1 MGQDAEGAPDL
12 AAPVAVIDIGS
23 NSGRVVVYRR
33 DDAGMLRILSTTRAA
48 LRLVSDVDTAHVLG
62 PEAVERAL
70 EALRDFNA
78 VARGAG
84 ARRIFAVATAAMR
97 DAGNGPDLIERVR
110 RELGIEIQ
118 IIDGER
124 EARYGLR
131 GGISGLPVENGLF
144 FDVGGGS
151 MQVSRFRARRLVLAW
166 SFPLGSLRLS
176 GAFLAS
182 DPPTRGEIRA
192 LRDHVRD
199 VLAAIGPQLLGSGEV
214 LVGTGGTLRNLAK
227 IDRRQREYPITRV
240 HGYALERPRL
250 AEVVSLLANRK
261 MKRREEV
268 AGLSGER
275 GDSIV
280 GGGLAI
286 DVLASEVGAPEMLV
300 SGQGVREGL
309 VQSLFEPEAPPV
321 DTVRNASLRS
331 LTSRFAGWDERSAR
345 QRATVAAVLGNALG
359 VRADREVGAALG
371 RAAHVMDIGRSVDFF
386 DRHEHAARIVL
397 ATEVFGFSHREI
409 ALTAAVI
416 AAGGDEDEAGKALS
430 PLVQKDDRA
439 SIEAAGVILALAD
452 DIVERCPPD
461 ASLTVDAAAGPGG
474 FLVTVPALGG
484 WRTRKIGARF
494 ERVLGMPLTVRAS
507 AT

>member
-1 MGQDAEGAPDL
+1 MAEGGPEDA
-12 AAPVAVIDIGS
+12 VAVIDIGS

-33 DDAGMLRILSTTRAA
+33 DDAGMLRILSTTRAP

-62 PEAVERAL
+62 PEAIARAL
-70 EALRDFNA
+70 DALRDFNA
-78 VARGAG
+78 IARGAG
-84 ARRIFAVATAAMR
+84 AKRIFAVATAAMR
-97 DAGNGPDLIERVR
+97 DAANGPDLIEKVR

-124 EARYGLR
+124 EAVYGLR

-151 MQVSRFRARRLVLAW
+151 MQVSRFRARRLVQAW

-176 GAFLAS
+176 GAFLAT

-192 LRDHVRD
+192 LREHVRD
-199 VLAAIGPQLLGSGEV
+199 VLAAIGPQLLGSGEM
-214 LVGTGGTLRNLAK
+214 LVGTGGTVRNLAK

-240 HGYALERPRL
+240 HGYLLERPRL
-250 AEVVSLLANRK
+250 GEVVNLLASRK
-261 MKRREEV
+261 MKRRDEV

-286 DVLASEVGAPEMLV
+286 DVLASEVGAPEVLV

-309 VQSLFEPEAPPV
+309 VQSLFEPEAPSV
-321 DTVRNASLRS
+321 DAVRAASLRS
-331 LTSRFAGWDERSAR
+331 LTARFAGWDPGSA
-345 QRATVAAVLGNALG
+345 QRRAAVAAVLGNALG
-359 VRADREVGAALG
+359 VRGDREVGAALA

-397 ATEVFGFSHREI
+397 ATEVFGFAHREI

-416 AAGGDEDEAGKALS
+416 AAAGDADDVGKALS
-430 PLVQKDDRA
+430 PLVQKEDRA
-439 SIEAAGVILALAD
+439 QVEAAGVILALAD
-452 DIVERCPPD
+452 DIVERTPPD
-461 ASLTVDAAAGPGG
+461 GVPAVDAAAGPAG
-474 FLVTVPALGG
+474 FVVTAPGLGA
-484 WRTRKIGARF
+484 WRARKIDGRF
-494 ERVLGMPLTVRAS
+494 ERVFGMPLTVRVFDS
-507 AT
+507 PGGGP

>member
-1 MGQDAEGAPDL
+1 MRRPPDQD
-12 AAPVAVIDIGS
+12 PVAVIDIGS

-33 DDAGMLRILSTTRAA
+33 DEAGMLRILSTTRAA
-48 LRLVSDVDTAHVLG
+48 LRLVSDVDSAHALG

-70 EALRDFNA
+70 LALRDFNA

-97 DAGNGPDLIERVR
+97 DAANGRELIERVR
-110 RELGIEIQ
+110 RETGIEIE

-124 EARYGLR
+124 EALYGLR

-151 MQVSRFRARRLVLAW
+151 MQVTRFRARRLVQAW

-176 GAFLAS
+176 GRFLAS

-192 LRDHVRD
+192 LRDHVKD
-199 VLAAIGPQLLGSGEV
+199 VLFAIGPQLLGSGEA

-250 AEVVSLLANRK
+250 AEVVSLLATRK
-261 MKRREEV
+261 VKRRDEIS
-268 AGLSGER
+268 GLSGER

-286 DVLASEVGAPEMLV
+286 EVLAAEVGAPEVLV

-309 VQSLFEPEAPPV
+309 VQSLFDPEAPSV
-321 DTVRNASLRS
+321 QSVRDASLRS
-331 LTSRFAGWDERSAR
+331 LTSRFAGWDERTAR
-345 QRATVAAVLGNALG
+345 VRAQVAAVLGNALG

-371 RAAHVMDIGRSVDFF
+371 RAAQVMDIGRSVDFF

-416 AAGGDEDEAGKALS
+416 AAAGDENEAGKALA

-439 SIEAAGVILALAD
+439 QVESAGVILTLAD
-452 DIVERCPPD
+452 DIVERCPPE
-461 ASLTVDAAAGPGG
+461 ATVTVDATTGPAG
-474 FLVTVPALGG
+474 FVVTVPALGN
-484 WRTRKIGARF
+484 WRPRKVGARF

-507 AT
+507 GS

>member
-1 MGQDAEGAPDL
+1 MAQEAPLGHD
-12 AAPVAVIDIGS
+12 PVAVIDIGS

-33 DDAGMLRILSTTRAA
+33 DDAGMLRIQSTTRAA
-48 LRLVSDVDTAHVLG
+48 LRLVSDVDAGHALG

-70 EALRDFNA
+70 EALRDFDA
-78 VARGAG
+78 IARGAG
-84 ARRIFAVATAAMR
+84 ARRTFAVATAAMR
-97 DAGNGPDLIERVR
+97 DASNGPALIERVR

-118 IIDGER
+118 LIDGTQ
-124 EARYGLR
+124 EAVYGLR
-131 GGISGLPVENGLF
+131 GGISGLPAESGLF

-151 MQVSRFRARRLVLAW
+151 MQVSRFRARRLVQAW

-176 GAFLAS
+176 GAFLRS
-182 DPPTRGEIRA
+182 DPPTRGEIQA
-192 LRDHVRD
+192 LRDHVRS
-199 VLAAIGPQLLGSGEV
+199 VLGAVGSQLLGSGEL
-214 LVGTGGTLRNLAK
+214 LVGTGGTVRNLAK
-227 IDRRQREYPITRV
+227 IDRRQREYPIARV

-250 AEVVSLLANRK
+250 AEIVTLLAGRK
-261 MKRREEV
+261 AKRRDEV

-275 GDSIV
+275 GDSLV

-286 DVLASEVGAPEMLV
+286 DVLASEVGAPEVLV

-309 VQSLFEPEAPPV
+309 VQSLFEPEAPTI
-321 DTVRNASLRS
+321 DAVRSASLRS

-345 QRATVAAVLGNALG
+345 WRVLVAGALGDALG
-359 VRADREVGAALG
+359 VRSEREVGAALA

-397 ATEVFGFSHREI
+397 ATEVFGFWHREI

-416 AAGGDEDEAGKALS
+416 AAAADEDEVGRALA
-430 PLVQKDDRA
+430 PLVRKDDRPQ
-439 SIEAAGVILALAD
+439 IEAAGVVLALAD

-461 ASLTVDAAAGPGG
+461 VPPVVEAAAGADG
-474 FLVTVPALGG
+474 FVVRVAALAG

-494 ERVLGMPLTVRAS
+494 ERVFGMPLTVRAGP
-507 AT
+507 A

>member
-1 MGQDAEGAPDL
+1 MGQDTPLDQD
-12 AAPVAVIDIGS
+12 PVAVIDIGS

-33 DDAGMLRILSTTRAA
+33 DHAGMLRILSTTRAP
-48 LRLVSDVDTAHVLG
+48 LRLVSDVDTAHALG
-62 PEAVERAL
+62 SEAIERAL
-70 EALRDFNA
+70 EALRDFHS

-84 ARRIFAVATAAMR
+84 ARRTFAVATAAMR
-97 DAGNGPDLIERVR
+97 DAANGPDLIERVR

-118 IIDGER
+118 VIDGER
-124 EARYGLR
+124 EAVYGLR

-151 MQVSRFRARRLVLAW
+151 MQVSRFRARRLVQAW

-176 GAFLAS
+176 GAFLAT
-182 DPPTRGEIRA
+182 DPPAPGEIRA

-199 VLAAIGPQLLGSGEV
+199 VLASIGPQLLGSGEM
-214 LVGTGGTLRNLAK
+214 LVGTGGTVRNLAK

-240 HGYALERPRL
+240 HGYVLERRRL
-250 AEVVSLLANRK
+250 AEVVALLASRK
-261 MKRREEV
+261 LKRRDEV

-286 DVLASEVGAPEMLV
+286 DVLASEVGAPEVLI

-309 VQSLFEPEAPPV
+309 VQALFEPEPPTV
-321 DTVRNASLRS
+321 DAVRSASLRS
-331 LTSRFAGWDERSAR
+331 LTSRFAGWDERLAR
-345 QRATVAAVLGNALG
+345 RREAVAAALGNALG

-397 ATEVFGFSHREI
+397 ATEIFGFAHREV

-416 AAGGDEDEAGKALS
+416 AAAGDEDEVGKALS
-430 PLVQKDDRA
+430 PLVQKDDRGQV
-439 SIEAAGVILALAD
+439 EAAGVILALAD
-452 DIVERCPPD
+452 DIAERCPPE
-461 ASLTVDAAAGPGG
+461 ASVTVHAAAGPAG
-474 FLVTVPALGG
+474 FVVTVPALGG
-484 WRTRKIGARF
+484 WRTRRIHARF
-494 ERVLGMPLTVRAS
+494 ERVLGMPLIVRAS

>member
-1 MGQDAEGAPDL
+1 MDQGATLDQD
-12 AAPVAVIDIGS
+12 PVAVIDIGS

-33 DDAGMLRILSTTRAA
+33 DAAGMLRILATTRAA
-48 LRLVSDVDTAHVLG
+48 LRLVSDVDTAHLLG

-70 EALRDFNA
+70 DALRDFNA

-84 ARRIFAVATAAMR
+84 ARRVFAVATAAMR
-97 DAGNGPDLIERVR
+97 DAANGPVFIETVR
-110 RELGIEIQ
+110 RDIGIEIR

-124 EARYGLR
+124 EALYGLR
-131 GGISGLPVENGLF
+131 GGISGLPVESGLF

-151 MQVSRFRARRLVLAW
+151 MQVSRFRARRLVQAW

-176 GAFLAS
+176 GAFLTS
-182 DPPTRGEIRA
+182 DPPARSEIRA

-199 VLAAIGPQLLGSGEV
+199 ALAAIGPQLLGSGEV

-227 IDRRQREYPITRV
+227 IDRRQREYPIARV
-240 HGYALERPRL
+240 HGYSLERPRL
-250 AEVVSLLANRK
+250 AEVVNELAARK
-261 MKRREEV
+261 AKRRDEV
-268 AGLSGER
+268 PGLSGER

-286 DVLASEVGAPEMLV
+286 DVLASEVGAPEVLV

-309 VQSLFEPEAPPV
+309 VQSLFEADAP
-321 DTVRNASLRS
+321 TVSAVREASLRS
-331 LTSRFAGWDERSAR
+331 LTSRFAGWAESAAR
-345 QRATVAAVLGNALG
+345 HRASIAEALGNALG
-359 VRADREVGAALG
+359 VRADRELGAALG
-371 RAAHVMDIGRSVDFF
+371 RAARVMDIGRSVDFF

-416 AAGGDEDEAGKALS
+416 AAAGDEDDAGKELA
-430 PLVQKDDRA
+430 PLVHKDDRV
-439 SIEAAGVILALAD
+439 EAAGAILALAD

-461 ASLTVDAAAGPGG
+461 VSPDIEAVAGPGG
-474 FLVTVPALGG
+474 FVVTVGGLAG
-484 WRTRKIGARF
+484 WRARKTGPRF
-494 ERVLGMPLTVRAS
+494 ERVLGMPLTVRAK